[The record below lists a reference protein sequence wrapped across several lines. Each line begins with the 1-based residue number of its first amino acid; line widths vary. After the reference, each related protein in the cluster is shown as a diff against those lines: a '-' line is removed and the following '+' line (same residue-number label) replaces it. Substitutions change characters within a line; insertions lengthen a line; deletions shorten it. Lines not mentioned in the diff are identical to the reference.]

1 VLIKNA
7 IKDSIEVVDG
17 IFRSGA
23 RVPNI
28 IGAHGGAELLRP
40 APLIQQKVLWVGK
53 HHFADD
59 SDLMEAPS
67 NSGRSTPITAAELGI
82 VRFIS
87 GNFNRLKN

>member
-1 VLIKNA
+1 MLIKNA

-17 IFRSGA
+17 VFRSGA
-23 RVPNI
+23 RVPTI
-28 IGAHGGAELLRP
+28 IGAHGGSELLRP
-40 APLIQQKVLWVGK
+40 APLVQQKVLWIGR

-59 SDLMEAPS
+59 SVLMDAPS

-87 GNFNRLKN
+87 GNFNRFKN